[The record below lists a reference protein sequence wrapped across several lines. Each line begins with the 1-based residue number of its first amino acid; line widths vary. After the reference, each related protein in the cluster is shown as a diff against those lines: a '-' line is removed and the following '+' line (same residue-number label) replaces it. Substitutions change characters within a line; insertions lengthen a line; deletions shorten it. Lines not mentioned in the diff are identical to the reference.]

1 MMLPVFLRMFLPLR
15 IIFLFARPDIMSE
28 FIISPIDAA
37 TIPPTI
43 TPFIK
48 PFRIVDLLSA

>member
-1 MMLPVFLRMFLPLR
+1 MFLPLR